1 MTSPARFGLTLP
13 QRGVL
18 FGVTTPEQILDFAR
32 RSDETSM
39 LHSLWVGDS
48 LTAKPRPDSLT
59 LLGALAGAT
68 RRLRLGVG
76 CMASFPVRDPAQF
89 AYQWA
94 TLDLMSAGR
103 MELAVC
109 TGLVAAERA
118 SQVEGGHWGVTDKQR
133 ASRMEENIEICRRLW
148 SGETVDFEGEF
159 VSYQGIRIEPVPVQQ
174 PCPLWIAANPFP
186 GPFRERALRRVAS
199 LADGWMSVELMGGA
213 ISSSWADIKLHLT
226 ELGRDPEAF
235 PRVAYHN
242 LNVATDRSEALA
254 ETARFLD
261 AYYGPVFSP
270 PMVEAWTAAGTVEE
284 CVAGLRRLIEGGATE
299 VTLRLTSWDQEG
311 QYQRFV
317 DEVLPRLSEEGL
329 AA

>member
-1 MTSPARFGLTLP
+1 MSKPARFGLTLP
-13 QRGVL
+13 QRGV
-18 FGVTTPEQILDFAR
+18 FFEVTSPEQILDFAR
-32 RSDETSM
+32 RSDETAM

-59 LLGALAGAT
+59 LLGTLVGAT

-118 SQVEGGHWGVTDKQR
+118 SQAEGAHWGVTDKER

-148 SGETVDFEGEF
+148 GGETLDYEGQF
-159 VSYQGIRIEPVPVQQ
+159 TSYQAIDIEPVPVQQ

-186 GPFRERALRRVAS
+186 GPFRERALERVAR
-199 LADGWMSVELMGGA
+199 LADGWMSVELMPGA
-213 ISSSWADIKLHLT
+213 FSSSWADIEVNLKD
-226 ELGRDPEAF
+226 LGRDPDSF
-235 PRVAYHN
+235 PRIAYHN
-242 LNVATDRSEALA
+242 LNVGPDRSEALA

-270 PMVEAWTAAGTVEE
+270 PMVEAWTAAGTIEE
-284 CVAGLRRLIEGGATE
+284 CVAGLARLVEGGATQ

-311 QYQRFV
+311 QYRRYV
-317 DEVLPRLSEEGL
+317 EEILPRLADAGL